1 MGKDDD
7 AKVNSKQILK
17 RSNSQ
22 TIQSESDPDAE
33 EKSPSPIQKPAK
45 KTPKRS
51 KVESESEGDEKSAS
65 PIKKSTQRTP
75 KRQKVVLSSSSSDD
89 DSESDDEDFE
99 LDEKHQKGGK
109 GGEDE
114 SFDESSTDTGDDSED
129 DSDVEMGSEE
139 DGSGSGEE
147 SDISEVSPVNTPVI
161 KRKRAAAIAALS
173 NRPKP
178 TLDSLPQIEMGS
190 VSQKMD
196 EILSSKK
203 RADSFAKKLDENQSK
218 KDDDDEEVERFD
230 HESFEFIK
238 PEKIKD
244 VEKRGINDSDY
255 DPKTLWVPSGF
266 LEKQTPGHRQ
276 WWLIKSQHFDTI
288 ILFKVGKFYETYHMD
303 AVEVVR
309 TLNIAFMRG
318 SYAHAGF
325 PEHAASKFADQ
336 LMSHGYK
343 VARVEQTETPQQLE
357 ERNCGLAGAK
367 KDKVVKREVCRVTC
381 NATRTYGILDG
392 VDLGSSTEALDP
404 TAKYLLAIKEV
415 QNPESG
421 KSLYGVCLIDTTTAK
436 IKIGQFE
443 DDDYRSN
450 LRTLLAN
457 LVVVQVLV
465 EKNAIST
472 STKSILTGILCAVP
486 IEYLLS
492 KKQFLAAEDLV
503 KIISGEDYYGSETA
517 TWPEI
522 LQSMLDSTS
531 VLPKPSSIFAPV
543 FSAFGAIF
551 WYLRDSFIDV
561 DMLSMRNFEKYEVY
575 AGENQKEVQKP
586 EEFTWKDK
594 HLILDGTAV
603 ENLNI
608 VPNFRDSQQ
617 SSLFYVI
624 NKCSTNFGRR
634 LLRNWLL
641 LPICDP
647 KKLRERQEAVRF
659 LCQPE
664 ATNFV
669 ATAGSVLK
677 KIPDLERLMQK
688 IHTIGLKYR
697 AEKHPDSRAVFF
709 DTLKTNQRK
718 IQELLATIDGFKM
731 CNRLRKEYLNIQ
743 QEGEGC
749 ELLDDLLGNEKDMK
763 EVDENIEYFEP
774 SSSSSTK
781 SSTTVSPPPP
791 TRYQNQKPDIFRN
804 ANEDSDNSPVFRN

>member
-472 STKSILTGILCAVP
+472 STKSILTGIL
-486 IEYLLS
+486 
-492 KKQFLAAEDLV
+492 
-503 KIISGEDYYGSETA
+503 
-517 TWPEI
+517 
-522 LQSMLDSTS
+522 
-531 VLPKPSSIFAPV
+531 
-543 FSAFGAIF
+543 
-551 WYLRDSFIDV
+551 
-561 DMLSMRNFEKYEVY
+561 
-575 AGENQKEVQKP
+575 
-586 EEFTWKDK
+586 
-594 HLILDGTAV
+594 
-603 ENLNI
+603 
-608 VPNFRDSQQ
+608 
-617 SSLFYVI
+617 
-624 NKCSTNFGRR
+624 
-634 LLRNWLL
+634 
-641 LPICDP
+641 
-647 KKLRERQEAVRF
+647 
-659 LCQPE
+659 
-664 ATNFV
+664 
-669 ATAGSVLK
+669 
-677 KIPDLERLMQK
+677 

-791 TRYQNQKPDIFRN
+791 LRYRNQKPDIFRN